1 MDRTHRHEAMTAAGT
16 WRSVG
21 FSALRAGLAAA
32 LAAASFIALR
42 EKYRGDCLFLDWQ
55 MWTFMLFFAGL
66 FLVCFV
72 WFVAELVHPVAM
84 IGGASTAHSI
94 LTGAAIGI
102 AIYSSVA
109 LVTWYL
115 NPVPHDSGPRD
126 SRMYLSALWTM
137 GLLQEAGNY
146 SSEFCGY

>member
-1 MDRTHRHEAMTAAGT
+1 MTNAVT

-21 FSALRAGLAAA
+21 LSAFRAA
-32 LAAASFIALR
+32 LASAVAASSFIALR

-55 MWTFMLFFAGL
+55 MWTFMLLFAGL
-66 FLVCFV
+66 FLVCLV
-72 WFVAELVHPVAM
+72 WFVAELVRPVAM
-84 IGGASTAHSI
+84 IGGASTVHSI

-109 LVTWYL
+109 LVAWNL

-126 SRMYLSALWTM
+126 SRMYLSALWSI
-137 GLLQEAGNY
+137 GLLQETGNY